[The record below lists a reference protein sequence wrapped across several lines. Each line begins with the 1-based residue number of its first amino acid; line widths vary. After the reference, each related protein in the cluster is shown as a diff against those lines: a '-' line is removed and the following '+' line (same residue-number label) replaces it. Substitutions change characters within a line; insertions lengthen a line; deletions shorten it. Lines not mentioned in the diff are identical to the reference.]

1 MKLNTN
7 PKFAILAVL
16 DGWGISAPSPGNAI
30 SLANTININRYMASY
45 PHTQIAASG
54 ESVGLPHGEAG
65 NTETGHLNLG
75 AGRIV
80 YQDLMRI
87 NMSIAEGTFF
97 KNETLLASIEH
108 AKKNN
113 SNLHLMGL
121 IGAGGVHSNLE
132 HLFALIQLCSRNDF
146 KNEEGKSSRVFL
158 HLFTDGRDSPP
169 TAAKI
174 YVERIKE
181 VCKRENVGTIAS
193 IMGRYWAMD
202 RDHRWDRTAKA
213 YFALTKG
220 EGNLVKT
227 PEEAIDS
234 SYENGKTDEFIE
246 PSLICDP
253 TGKPIATIKNND
265 AVIFFNFRIDR
276 PRQLSRAFVY
286 SDLNK
291 LETTKSFDPFLVK
304 YEKKHI
310 ETPVTQT
317 TTFDRPP
324 RLNNLFF
331 ATMTQYEK
339 PLIDEGA
346 KVCFTPENV
355 DMPLGRVIAES
366 GFKQLRASESE
377 KERFVTFYFN
387 GQQEIPMEQ
396 EERLIIPSPKVPT
409 YDLKPEMSAI
419 ELTDSILNKLKT
431 ENDYKLVVVN
441 YANADMVGHTGNI
454 GSAVKACQ
462 VVDECVARLANFCLA
477 YDGALVITAD
487 HGNCEE
493 MIDNQSGQIETEHSS
508 NPVPLIIITKEFM
521 GRGQMLPTGILADVA
536 PTILGLLDIAIPS
549 QMSGRNLLEGMN

>member
-1 MKLNTN
+1 MRLNSN
-7 PKFAILAVL
+7 PKFVILVVL
-16 DGWGISAPSPGNAI
+16 DGWGISAPSAGNAI
-30 SLANTININRYMASY
+30 SLANTININRYMSSY
-45 PHTQIAASG
+45 PHTQISASG

-97 KNETLLASIEH
+97 QNETLLGAIEH

-121 IGAGGVHSNLE
+121 IGAGGVHSNIE
-132 HLFALIQLCSRNDF
+132 HLFALIQLCNRNKF
-146 KNEEGKSSRVFL
+146 ERVFL

-174 YVERIKE
+174 YIDRIKG
-181 VCKRENVGTIAS
+181 VCKRENVGQIAS

-213 YFALTKG
+213 YFALTRG

-227 PEEAIDS
+227 PEEAIDM
-234 SYENGKTDEFIE
+234 SYENGKTDEFID
-246 PSLICDP
+246 PSLITGPD
-253 TGKPIATIKNND
+253 GKPIVTIKDND

-286 SDLNK
+286 SDLNNADSK
-291 LETTKSFDPFLVK
+291 ESFDPFLVK
-304 YEKKHI
+304 YEKKHLVDQKPQ
-310 ETPVTQT
+310 TPPLQE
-317 TTFDRPP
+317 TFDRPP
-324 RLNNLFF
+324 KLNNLYF

-339 PLIDEGA
+339 PLLEHGA
-346 KVCFTPENV
+346 KVVIPPETV
-355 DMPLGRVIAES
+355 DMPLGRVISEN
-366 GFKQLRASESE
+366 GYKQLRASESE

-396 EERLIIPSPKVPT
+396 EERLIIPSPKVAT
-409 YDLKPEMSAI
+409 YDLKPEMSSI
-419 ELTDSILNKLKT
+419 ELTDAVLNKLKT
-431 ENDYKLVVVN
+431 SQDYKFILIN
-441 YANADMVGHTGNI
+441 YAAPDMVGHTGNI

-462 VVDECVARLANFCLA
+462 TVDECVARLANFCLA

-487 HGNCEE
+487 HGNVEE
-493 MIDNQSGQIETEHSS
+493 MIDSQTGQVETEHSS

-521 GRGQMLPTGILADVA
+521 GRGEMLPAGISADVA
-536 PTILGLLDIAIPS
+536 PTVLGLLGLAIPS
-549 QMSGRNLLEGMN
+549 QMSGRNLLEGMV